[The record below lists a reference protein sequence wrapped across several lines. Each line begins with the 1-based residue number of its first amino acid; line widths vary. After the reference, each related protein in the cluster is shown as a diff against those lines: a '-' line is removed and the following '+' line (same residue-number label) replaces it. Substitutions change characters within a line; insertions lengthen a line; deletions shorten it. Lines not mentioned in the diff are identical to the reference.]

1 MAVASDS
8 KEISKEV
15 DTQPSTAAEFRFRA
29 ADAFAYVDTYRRH
42 ILYPAPRVQA
52 DVDQA
57 HERLLDPQA
66 GLSPTR
72 LYAELR
78 ALEHA
83 LAFVTK
89 REEPGLVV
97 LGESS
102 EDLAPTG
109 NGAGKTAKQLAQE
122 LRVCED
128 HSETLE
134 TSLKQYKQREQEIG
148 AELQAREQQI
158 VRLKL
163 RMESAQSAI
172 TVLSAT
178 LVVSVLIV
186 VLILML

>member
-1 MAVASDS
+1 
-8 KEISKEV
+8 
-15 DTQPSTAAEFRFRA
+15 
-29 ADAFAYVDTYRRH
+29 
-42 ILYPAPRVQA
+42 
-52 DVDQA
+52 
-57 HERLLDPQA
+57 
-66 GLSPTR
+66 
-72 LYAELR
+72 
-78 ALEHA
+78 
-83 LAFVTK
+83 
-89 REEPGLVV
+89 
-97 LGESS
+97 
-102 EDLAPTG
+102 
-109 NGAGKTAKQLAQE
+109 